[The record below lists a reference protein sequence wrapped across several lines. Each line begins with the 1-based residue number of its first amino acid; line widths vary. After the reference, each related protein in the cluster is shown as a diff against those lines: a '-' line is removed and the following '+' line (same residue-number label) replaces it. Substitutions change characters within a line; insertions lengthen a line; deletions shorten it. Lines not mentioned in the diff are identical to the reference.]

1 MADSTAEAKQIAM
14 DTEVDT
20 IVSGPGVTEKD
31 LPADASEAAE
41 SPSEAVEEAASAPAQ
56 SEPGEAARE
65 APAGQGEV
73 PAAQGEVPAAQGEA
87 PAGQEERIAALEKA
101 LEEMRAERVK
111 AEKAAEEARR
121 AKALTDAG
129 LSEDYAVFLDGD
141 PDTWEQR
148 LSLLTGL
155 KGAAEKK
162 PVSVPRDPVMSSD
175 TISKNNLQ
183 EQAAGFFGLL

>member
-1 MADSTAEAKQIAM
+1 MADSTAEAKQVAA

-31 LPADASEAAE
+31 LPADTPEAAE
-41 SPSEAVEEAASAPAQ
+41 SPTEATEEAAATPAQ
-56 SEPGEAARE
+56 PEPSEAAQE
-65 APAGQGEV
+65 APAGQGE
-73 PAAQGEVPAAQGEA
+73 APAAQGEA

-101 LEEMRAERVK
+101 LEEMREERAK
-111 AEKAAEEARR
+111 AEQEAAEARR

-148 LSLLTGL
+148 ISLLTGL

>member
-1 MADSTAEAKQIAM
+1 MADSTAEAKQVAA
-14 DTEVDT
+14 DTGVDT

-31 LPADASEAAE
+31 LPADAPEAAE
-41 SPSEAVEEAASAPAQ
+41 SLTEATEKADATPPQ
-56 SEPGEAARE
+56 PEPQE
-65 APAGQGEV
+65 APK
-73 PAAQGEVPAAQGEA
+73 EA
-87 PAGQEERIAALEKA
+87 PGALEEGSGEQEERIAALEKA
-101 LEEMRAERVK
+101 LAEMREERAK
-111 AEKAAEEARR
+111 AEQEATEARR

-129 LSEDYAVFLDGD
+129 LSEDYSVFLDGN

>member
-1 MADSTAEAKQIAM
+1 MADSTAEAKQVAA

-31 LPADASEAAE
+31 LPADAPEAAE
-41 SPSEAVEEAASAPAQ
+41 SPTEATEEAAATPAQ
-56 SEPGEAARE
+56 QGPPE
-65 APAGQGEV
+65 APK
-73 PAAQGEVPAAQGEA
+73 EA
-87 PAGQEERIAALEKA
+87 PKEAPEAPEEGAGGQEGRIAALEKA
-101 LEEMRAERVK
+101 LAEMREERAK
-111 AEKAAEEARR
+111 AEKEATEARR

-129 LSEDYAVFLDGD
+129 LSEDYSVFLDGD

-148 LSLLTGL
+148 LTLLTGL

>member
-1 MADSTAEAKQIAM
+1 MADSTAEAKRIAA

-31 LPADASEAAE
+31 LPAGAPEASQGPSEAAE
-41 SPSEAVEEAASAPAQ
+41 EAAATPAQPEPPEAAQEAPVASGEDAVEQA
-56 SEPGEAARE
+56 E
-65 APAGQGEV
+65 APV
-73 PAAQGEVPAAQGEA
+73 
-87 PAGQEERIAALEKA
+87 GQEGRIAALEKA
-101 LEEMRAERVK
+101 LAEMREERAK
-111 AEKAAEEARR
+111 AEQEATEARR

-129 LSEDYAVFLDGD
+129 LPEDYSVFLDGD

>member
-1 MADSTAEAKQIAM
+1 MADSTAEAKRIAA

-31 LPADASEAAE
+31 LPAGAPEASQGPSEAAE
-41 SPSEAVEEAASAPAQ
+41 EAAATPVQPEPPEAAQEAPVASGEDAVEQA
-56 SEPGEAARE
+56 E
-65 APAGQGEV
+65 APV
-73 PAAQGEVPAAQGEA
+73 
-87 PAGQEERIAALEKA
+87 GQEERIAALEKA
-101 LEEMRAERVK
+101 LAEMREERAK
-111 AEKAAEEARR
+111 AEQEATEARR

-129 LSEDYAVFLDGD
+129 LSEDYSVFLDGD

>member
-1 MADSTAEAKQIAM
+1 MADSTAEAKQVAA

-31 LPADASEAAE
+31 LPAGAPEAAE
-41 SPSEAVEEAASAPAQ
+41 SPTEAAEKADATPVQ
-56 SEPGEAARE
+56 PEPQE
-65 APAGQGEV
+65 APK
-73 PAAQGEVPAAQGEA
+73 EA
-87 PAGQEERIAALEKA
+87 PEAPQEGSGEQEERIAALEKA
-101 LEEMRAERVK
+101 LEEMREERAK
-111 AEKAAEEARR
+111 AEQEATEARR

-129 LSEDYAVFLDGD
+129 LSEDYSVFLDGD

-148 LSLLTGL
+148 LTLLTGL

>member
-1 MADSTAEAKQIAM
+1 
-14 DTEVDT
+14 
-20 IVSGPGVTEKD
+20 
-31 LPADASEAAE
+31 
-41 SPSEAVEEAASAPAQ
+41 
-56 SEPGEAARE
+56 
-65 APAGQGEV
+65 
-73 PAAQGEVPAAQGEA
+73 
-87 PAGQEERIAALEKA
+87 
-101 LEEMRAERVK
+101 MRAERVK

-141 PDTWEQR
+141 SDTWEQR
-148 LSLLTGL
+148 LTLLTGL

>member
-1 MADSTAEAKQIAM
+1 MADSTAEAKQIAA

-31 LPADASEAAE
+31 LPAGAPEAAE
-41 SPSEAVEEAASAPAQ
+41 SPTEATEKTDATPAQ
-56 SEPGEAARE
+56 PEPQE
-65 APAGQGEV
+65 APK
-73 PAAQGEVPAAQGEA
+73 EA
-87 PAGQEERIAALEKA
+87 PEAPQEGSGEQEERIAALEKA
-101 LEEMRAERVK
+101 LAEMREERAK
-111 AEKAAEEARR
+111 AEQEATEARR

-129 LSEDYAVFLDGD
+129 LSEDYSVFLDGD

>member
-1 MADSTAEAKQIAM
+1 MADSTAEAKQVAA

-31 LPADASEAAE
+31 LPAGAPEAAE
-41 SPSEAVEEAASAPAQ
+41 SPTEAAEKADATPAQ
-56 SEPGEAARE
+56 PEPQE
-65 APAGQGEV
+65 APK
-73 PAAQGEVPAAQGEA
+73 EA
-87 PAGQEERIAALEKA
+87 PEAPQEGSGEQEERIAALEKA
-101 LEEMRAERVK
+101 LAEMREERAK
-111 AEKAAEEARR
+111 AEQEATEARR

>member
-1 MADSTAEAKQIAM
+1 MADSTAEAKQVAA

-31 LPADASEAAE
+31 LPADAPEAAE
-41 SPSEAVEEAASAPAQ
+41 SPTEATEKADATPAQ
-56 SEPGEAARE
+56 PEPQE
-65 APAGQGEV
+65 APK
-73 PAAQGEVPAAQGEA
+73 EA
-87 PAGQEERIAALEKA
+87 PEAPQEGSGEQEERIAALEKA
-101 LEEMRAERVK
+101 LEEMRAERAK
-111 AEKAAEEARR
+111 AEQEATEARR

-129 LSEDYAVFLDGD
+129 LSEDYSVFLDGD

>member
-1 MADSTAEAKQIAM
+1 MADSTAEAKQVAA

-31 LPADASEAAE
+31 LPADTPEAVQGPSEAAE
-41 SPSEAVEEAASAPAQ
+41 EAAAAPTQPGSEEAAQ
-56 SEPGEAARE
+56 E
-65 APAGQGEV
+65 AP
-73 PAAQGEVPAAQGEA
+73 EA
-87 PAGQEERIAALEKA
+87 PEEGAVGQEERIAALEKA

-111 AEKAAEEARR
+111 AEKEAEEARR

>member
-1 MADSTAEAKQIAM
+1 MADSTAEAKQIAA

-31 LPADASEAAE
+31 IPADA
-41 SPSEAVEEAASAPAQ
+41 P
-56 SEPGEAARE
+56 E
-65 APAGQGEV
+65 APAGPSEATEKAAAASAQPE
-73 PAAQGEVPAAQGEA
+73 PEEAAQEA
-87 PAGQEERIAALEKA
+87 PAAPEEGAVGQAEAPVGQEERIAALEKA

-141 PDTWEQR
+141 PDTWGQR

>member
-1 MADSTAEAKQIAM
+1 MADSTAEAKQIAA

-31 LPADASEAAE
+31 LPADAPEAAE
-41 SPSEAVEEAASAPAQ
+41 SPTEAAEEADATPAQ
-56 SEPGEAARE
+56 PEPQE
-65 APAGQGEV
+65 APK
-73 PAAQGEVPAAQGEA
+73 EA
-87 PAGQEERIAALEKA
+87 PEAPQEGSGEQEERIAALEKA
-101 LEEMRAERVK
+101 LAEMREERAK
-111 AEKAAEEARR
+111 AEKEATEARR

>member
-1 MADSTAEAKQIAM
+1 MADSTAEAKQVAA

-31 LPADASEAAE
+31 LPADAPEAPAGPSEAAE
-41 SPSEAVEEAASAPAQ
+41 EAAATPAQ
-56 SEPGEAARE
+56 PEPAEAAQE
-65 APAGQGEV
+65 AP
-73 PAAQGEVPAAQGEA
+73 EA
-87 PAGQEERIAALEKA
+87 PEEGAVGQAEAPSGQEERIAALEKA

-129 LSEDYAVFLDGD
+129 LSEDYSVFLDGD

>member
-1 MADSTAEAKQIAM
+1 MADSTAEAKQVAA

-31 LPADASEAAE
+31 LPAGAPEAAE
-41 SPSEAVEEAASAPAQ
+41 SPTEATEKADATPAQ
-56 SEPGEAARE
+56 PEPQEASKE
-65 APAGQGEV
+65 AP
-73 PAAQGEVPAAQGEA
+73 EA
-87 PAGQEERIAALEKA
+87 PQEGSGEQEERIAALEKA
-101 LEEMRAERVK
+101 LEEMRAERAK
-111 AEKAAEEARR
+111 AEKEATEARR

-129 LSEDYAVFLDGD
+129 LSEDYSVFLDGD

>member
-1 MADSTAEAKQIAM
+1 MADSTAEAKQIAA

-31 LPADASEAAE
+31 LPAGAPEAAE
-41 SPSEAVEEAASAPAQ
+41 SPTEATEKTDATPAQ
-56 SEPGEAARE
+56 PEPQE
-65 APAGQGEV
+65 APK
-73 PAAQGEVPAAQGEA
+73 EA
-87 PAGQEERIAALEKA
+87 PEAPQEGSGEQEERIAALEKA
-101 LEEMRAERVK
+101 LAEMREERAK
-111 AEKAAEEARR
+111 AEQEATEARR

-129 LSEDYAVFLDGD
+129 LSEDYSVFLDGD

-148 LSLLTGL
+148 LTLLTGL

>member
-1 MADSTAEAKQIAM
+1 MADSTAEAKQVAAG
-14 DTEVDT
+14 TEVDT

-31 LPADASEAAE
+31 LPADAPEAAE
-41 SPSEAVEEAASAPAQ
+41 SPTEATEKADATPTQPEPAEAAQ
-56 SEPGEAARE
+56 E
-65 APAGQGEV
+65 AP
-73 PAAQGEVPAAQGEA
+73 EA
-87 PAGQEERIAALEKA
+87 PQGGSGEQEERIAALEKA
-101 LEEMRAERVK
+101 LAEMREERAK
-111 AEKAAEEARR
+111 AEKEATEARR

-129 LSEDYAVFLDGD
+129 LSEDYSVFLDGD

-148 LSLLTGL
+148 LTLLTGL
-155 KGAAEKK
+155 KGAAERK

>member
-1 MADSTAEAKQIAM
+1 MADSTAEAKQIAA

-31 LPADASEAAE
+31 LPADAPEAAE
-41 SPSEAVEEAASAPAQ
+41 SPTEAAEKADATPAQ
-56 SEPGEAARE
+56 PEPQE
-65 APAGQGEV
+65 APK
-73 PAAQGEVPAAQGEA
+73 EA
-87 PAGQEERIAALEKA
+87 PEAPQEGSGEQEERIAALEKA
-101 LEEMRAERVK
+101 LAEMREERAK
-111 AEKAAEEARR
+111 AEQEAAEARR

>member
-1 MADSTAEAKQIAM
+1 MADSTAEAKQVAAG
-14 DTEVDT
+14 TEVDT

-31 LPADASEAAE
+31 LPAGAPEAAE
-41 SPSEAVEEAASAPAQ
+41 SPTEATEKVDATPAQ
-56 SEPGEAARE
+56 PEPQE
-65 APAGQGEV
+65 APK
-73 PAAQGEVPAAQGEA
+73 EA
-87 PAGQEERIAALEKA
+87 PEAPQEGSGEQEERIAALEKA
-101 LEEMRAERVK
+101 LAEMREERAK
-111 AEKAAEEARR
+111 AEQEAAEARR

-148 LSLLTGL
+148 LTLLTGL

>member
-1 MADSTAEAKQIAM
+1 MADSTAEAKQVAA

-31 LPADASEAAE
+31 LPAGAPEASQGPSEAAQ
-41 SPSEAVEEAASAPAQ
+41 EAAATPAQ
-56 SEPGEAARE
+56 PEPPEPPEAAQE
-65 APAGQGEV
+65 APVASGEDAVGQ
-73 PAAQGEVPAAQGEA
+73 AEA
-87 PAGQEERIAALEKA
+87 PVGQEERIAALEKA
-101 LEEMRAERVK
+101 LAEMREERAK
-111 AEKAAEEARR
+111 AEQEATEARR

-129 LSEDYAVFLDGD
+129 LSEDYSVFLDGD

-148 LSLLTGL
+148 LTLLTGL

>member
-1 MADSTAEAKQIAM
+1 MADSTAEAKRIAA

-31 LPADASEAAE
+31 LPAGAPEASQGPSEAAE
-41 SPSEAVEEAASAPAQ
+41 EAAATPAQPEPPEAAQEAPVASGEDAVEQA
-56 SEPGEAARE
+56 E
-65 APAGQGEV
+65 APV
-73 PAAQGEVPAAQGEA
+73 
-87 PAGQEERIAALEKA
+87 GQEERIAALEKA
-101 LEEMRAERVK
+101 LAEMREERAK
-111 AEKAAEEARR
+111 AEQEATEARR

-129 LSEDYAVFLDGD
+129 LSEDYSVFLDGD

-148 LSLLTGL
+148 LSLLAGL

>member
-1 MADSTAEAKQIAM
+1 MADSTAEAKQIAA

-31 LPADASEAAE
+31 LPADAPEAAE
-41 SPSEAVEEAASAPAQ
+41 SPTEATEKADTTPPQ
-56 SEPGEAARE
+56 PEPQE
-65 APAGQGEV
+65 APK
-73 PAAQGEVPAAQGEA
+73 EA
-87 PAGQEERIAALEKA
+87 PEAPQEDSVGQEERIAALEKA
-101 LEEMRAERVK
+101 LAEMREERAK
-111 AEKAAEEARR
+111 AEQEATEARR

-129 LSEDYAVFLDGD
+129 LSEDYSVFLDGD

-148 LSLLTGL
+148 LTLLTGL

>member
-1 MADSTAEAKQIAM
+1 MTDSTAEAKQIAA

-31 LPADASEAAE
+31 LPADAPEAAE
-41 SPSEAVEEAASAPAQ
+41 SPSEAVEEAAGAPAQ
-56 SEPGEAARE
+56 PEPQE
-65 APAGQGEV
+65 APKGA
-73 PAAQGEVPAAQGEA
+73 PEA
-87 PAGQEERIAALEKA
+87 PQEGSGEQEERIAALEKA
-101 LEEMRAERVK
+101 LAEMREERAK
-111 AEKAAEEARR
+111 AEQEATEARR

-129 LSEDYAVFLDGD
+129 LSEDYSVFLDGD

-162 PVSVPRDPVMSSD
+162 PVSVPRDPVMSSG

>member
-1 MADSTAEAKQIAM
+1 MADSTAEAKQVAAG
-14 DTEVDT
+14 TEVDT

-31 LPADASEAAE
+31 LPADTPEAAE
-41 SPSEAVEEAASAPAQ
+41 SPTEATEKADAAPAQ
-56 SEPGEAARE
+56 PEPQE
-65 APAGQGEV
+65 APK
-73 PAAQGEVPAAQGEA
+73 EA
-87 PAGQEERIAALEKA
+87 PEAPQEGSGEQEERIAALEKA
-101 LEEMRAERVK
+101 LAEMREERAK
-111 AEKAAEEARR
+111 AEKEATEARR

-129 LSEDYAVFLDGD
+129 LSEDYSVFLDGD

-148 LSLLTGL
+148 LTLLTGL

>member
-1 MADSTAEAKQIAM
+1 MADSTAEAKQIAA

-31 LPADASEAAE
+31 LPAGAPEAAE
-41 SPSEAVEEAASAPAQ
+41 SPTEATEKADATPAQ
-56 SEPGEAARE
+56 PEPQEASKE
-65 APAGQGEV
+65 AP
-73 PAAQGEVPAAQGEA
+73 EA
-87 PAGQEERIAALEKA
+87 PQEGSGEQEERIAALEKA
-101 LEEMRAERVK
+101 LAEMREERAK
-111 AEKAAEEARR
+111 AEQEATEARR

-129 LSEDYAVFLDGD
+129 LSEDYSVFLDGD

-148 LSLLTGL
+148 LILLTGL

>member
-1 MADSTAEAKQIAM
+1 MADSTAEAKQIAA

-31 LPADASEAAE
+31 LPAGTPEAPAG
-41 SPSEAVEEAASAPAQ
+41 PSEDAEEAAATPAQ
-56 SEPGEAARE
+56 SEPPEAAQE
-65 APAGQGEV
+65 APVASGEDAVGQ
-73 PAAQGEVPAAQGEA
+73 AEA
-87 PAGQEERIAALEKA
+87 PVGQEERIAALEKA
-101 LEEMRAERVK
+101 LAEMREERAK
-111 AEKAAEEARR
+111 AEQEATEARR

-129 LSEDYAVFLDGD
+129 LSEDYSVFLDGD

>member
-1 MADSTAEAKQIAM
+1 MADSTAEAKQVAA

-31 LPADASEAAE
+31 LPGDAPEAAE
-41 SPSEAVEEAASAPAQ
+41 SPAEATEKADATPAQ
-56 SEPGEAARE
+56 PEPQE
-65 APAGQGEV
+65 APK
-73 PAAQGEVPAAQGEA
+73 EA
-87 PAGQEERIAALEKA
+87 PEAPQEGSGEQEERIAALEKA
-101 LEEMRAERVK
+101 LAEMREERAK
-111 AEKAAEEARR
+111 AEQEATEARR

-129 LSEDYAVFLDGD
+129 LSEDYSVFLDGD

-148 LSLLTGL
+148 LTLLTGL

>member
-1 MADSTAEAKQIAM
+1 MADSTAEAKQVAA

-31 LPADASEAAE
+31 IPADAPEASQ
-41 SPSEAVEEAASAPAQ
+41 SPTEATEKADATPAQ
-56 SEPGEAARE
+56 PEPQE
-65 APAGQGEV
+65 APK
-73 PAAQGEVPAAQGEA
+73 EA
-87 PAGQEERIAALEKA
+87 PETPQEGSGEQEERIAALEKA
-101 LEEMRAERVK
+101 LAEMREERAK
-111 AEKAAEEARR
+111 AEQEATEARR

-129 LSEDYAVFLDGD
+129 LSEDYSVFLDGD

-148 LSLLTGL
+148 LALLTGL

>member
-1 MADSTAEAKQIAM
+1 MADSTAEAKQIAA

-31 LPADASEAAE
+31 LPADAPEAAE
-41 SPSEAVEEAASAPAQ
+41 SPTEATEKADTTPPQ
-56 SEPGEAARE
+56 PEPQE
-65 APAGQGEV
+65 APK
-73 PAAQGEVPAAQGEA
+73 EA
-87 PAGQEERIAALEKA
+87 PEAPQEDSVGQEERIAALEKA
-101 LEEMRAERVK
+101 LAEMREERAK
-111 AEKAAEEARR
+111 AEQEATEARR
-121 AKALTDAG
+121 AKALADAG
-129 LSEDYAVFLDGD
+129 LSEDYSVFLDGD

-148 LSLLTGL
+148 LTLLTGL

>member
-1 MADSTAEAKQIAM
+1 MADSTAEAKQVAA

-31 LPADASEAAE
+31 LPADAPEAAE
-41 SPSEAVEEAASAPAQ
+41 SPTEAVEKADAAPAQ
-56 SEPGEAARE
+56 PEPQE
-65 APAGQGEV
+65 APK
-73 PAAQGEVPAAQGEA
+73 EA
-87 PAGQEERIAALEKA
+87 PEAPQEGSGEQEERIAALEKA
-101 LEEMRAERVK
+101 LAEMREERAK
-111 AEKAAEEARR
+111 AEKEATEARR

-129 LSEDYAVFLDGD
+129 LSEDYSVFLDGD

>member
-1 MADSTAEAKQIAM
+1 MADSTAEAKQIAA

-31 LPADASEAAE
+31 LPADAPEAAE
-41 SPSEAVEEAASAPAQ
+41 SPTEAAEEAAATPAQ
-56 SEPGEAARE
+56 PEPPEAAQE
-65 APAGQGEV
+65 AP
-73 PAAQGEVPAAQGEA
+73 EA
-87 PAGQEERIAALEKA
+87 PQEGAGGQEERIAALEKA
-101 LEEMRAERVK
+101 LAEMREERAK
-111 AEKAAEEARR
+111 AEQEATEARR

-129 LSEDYAVFLDGD
+129 LSEDYSVFLDGD

>member
-1 MADSTAEAKQIAM
+1 MADSTAEAKQVAA

-31 LPADASEAAE
+31 LPAGAPEAAE
-41 SPSEAVEEAASAPAQ
+41 SPTEATEKTDATPAQ
-56 SEPGEAARE
+56 PEPQE
-65 APAGQGEV
+65 APK
-73 PAAQGEVPAAQGEA
+73 EA
-87 PAGQEERIAALEKA
+87 PEAPQEGSGEQEERIAALEKA
-101 LEEMRAERVK
+101 LAEMREERAK
-111 AEKAAEEARR
+111 AEQEATEARR

-129 LSEDYAVFLDGD
+129 LSEDYSVFLDGD

-148 LSLLTGL
+148 LTLLTGL

>member
-1 MADSTAEAKQIAM
+1 MADSTAEAKQIAAG
-14 DTEVDT
+14 TEVDT

-31 LPADASEAAE
+31 LPAGAPEAAE
-41 SPSEAVEEAASAPAQ
+41 SPTEATEKADATPAQ
-56 SEPGEAARE
+56 PEPQE
-65 APAGQGEV
+65 APK
-73 PAAQGEVPAAQGEA
+73 EA
-87 PAGQEERIAALEKA
+87 PETPQEGSGEQGERIAALEKA
-101 LEEMRAERVK
+101 LAEMREERAK
-111 AEKAAEEARR
+111 AEKEAEEARR

-141 PDTWEQR
+141 PDAWEQR

-175 TISKNNLQ
+175 TISKNNLR
-183 EQAAGFFGLL
+183 EQAAGFFGLF

>member
-1 MADSTAEAKQIAM
+1 MADSTAEAKQIAA

-31 LPADASEAAE
+31 LPADAPEAAE
-41 SPSEAVEEAASAPAQ
+41 SPTEATEKADATPAQ
-56 SEPGEAARE
+56 PEPPE
-65 APAGQGEV
+65 APK
-73 PAAQGEVPAAQGEA
+73 EA
-87 PAGQEERIAALEKA
+87 PEAPQEGSGEQEERIAALEKA
-101 LEEMRAERVK
+101 LAEMREERAK
-111 AEKAAEEARR
+111 AEQEATEARR

-129 LSEDYAVFLDGD
+129 LSEDYSVFLDGD

-148 LSLLTGL
+148 LTLLTGL

>member
-1 MADSTAEAKQIAM
+1 MADSTAEAKQVAA

-31 LPADASEAAE
+31 LPADAPEAAE
-41 SPSEAVEEAASAPAQ
+41 SPTEATEKADATPAQ
-56 SEPGEAARE
+56 PEPQE
-65 APAGQGEV
+65 APK
-73 PAAQGEVPAAQGEA
+73 EA
-87 PAGQEERIAALEKA
+87 PEAPQEGSGEQEERIAALEKA
-101 LEEMRAERVK
+101 LAEMREERAK
-111 AEKAAEEARR
+111 AEKEATEALR

-148 LSLLTGL
+148 LTLLTGL

>member
-1 MADSTAEAKQIAM
+1 MADSTAEAKQIAA

-31 LPADASEAAE
+31 LPADTPEAAE
-41 SPSEAVEEAASAPAQ
+41 SPMEATEKADATPAQ
-56 SEPGEAARE
+56 PEPQE
-65 APAGQGEV
+65 APK
-73 PAAQGEVPAAQGEA
+73 EA
-87 PAGQEERIAALEKA
+87 PEAPQEGSGEQEERIAALEKA
-101 LEEMRAERVK
+101 LAEMREERAK
-111 AEKAAEEARR
+111 AEQEATEARR

-129 LSEDYAVFLDGD
+129 LSEDYSVFLDGD

>member
-1 MADSTAEAKQIAM
+1 MADSTAEAKQIAA

-31 LPADASEAAE
+31 LPADAPEAPAG
-41 SPSEAVEEAASAPAQ
+41 PSEAVEEAAATPAQ
-56 SEPGEAARE
+56 PGPAEAAQE
-65 APAGQGEV
+65 AP
-73 PAAQGEVPAAQGEA
+73 EA
-87 PAGQEERIAALEKA
+87 PEEGAVGQAEAPVGQEERIAALEKA

-111 AEKAAEEARR
+111 AEKEAEEARR